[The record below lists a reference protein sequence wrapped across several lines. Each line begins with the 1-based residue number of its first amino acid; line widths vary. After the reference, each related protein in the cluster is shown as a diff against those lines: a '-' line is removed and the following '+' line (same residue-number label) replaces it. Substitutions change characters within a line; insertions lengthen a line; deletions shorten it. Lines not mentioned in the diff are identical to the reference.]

1 MKKLNLM
8 LPWIAIAGIIVTWI
22 FFMGRTMKVVYV
34 DNGVL
39 MTKYEG
45 MKDARKEYE
54 KKAAVW
60 QANADTLVS
69 EWEKELK
76 SYEKERSR
84 MSAKERELKEQLLGN
99 KQQQIT
105 QYREAVQMKAREEE
119 QKMTQTVLNEVNEYI
134 TQYGKRN
141 RYSFI
146 LGATGM
152 GNIVYANKSKDI
164 TEKILKG
171 LNEVYN
177 KTRKH

>member
-1 MKKLNLM
+1 MKKLKLM

-69 EWEKELK
+69 EWERELK
-76 SYEKERSR
+76 AYEKERSG
-84 MSAKERELKEQLLGN
+84 MSAKERELKEQLLSN
-99 KQQQIT
+99 KQQQIA

-119 QKMTQTVLNEVNEYI
+119 QKMTQTVLNEVNDYLKD
-134 TQYGKRN
+134 YGKKRG
-141 RYSFI
+141 YTFI
-146 LGATGM
+146 LGATGV
-152 GNIVYANKSKDI
+152 GNIVYANEARNI
-164 TEKILKG
+164 TEEIVKG
-171 LNEVYN
+171 LNEQYH
-177 KTRKH
+177 KGKK

>member
-76 SYEKERSR
+76 SYEKERIR
-84 MSAKERELKEQLLGN
+84 MSAKERELKEQLLSN
-99 KQQQIT
+99 KQQQIS

-119 QKMTQTVLNEVNEYI
+119 QKMTQTVLNEVNDYLKE
-134 TQYGKRN
+134 YGKKRG
-141 RYSFI
+141 YTFI
-146 LGATGM
+146 LGATGV
-152 GNIVYANKSKDI
+152 GNIVYANEARNI
-164 TEKILKG
+164 TEEIIKG
-171 LNEVYN
+171 LNEQYN
-177 KTRKH
+177 KAKK